1 MSKYIPGNQKHLT
14 LENRIYIENELS
26 KGTSFKDI
34 AQFLCKNPTTI
45 SKEIRLTAF
54 LTGTTKGPSIMP
66 KTSVSTAITVRRPTP
81 AERLSC
87 AGSNAPPAPPVIRPA
102 GTSKKSAAQDLTVL
116 LMSATAVPKRSVTA
130 PSPTN
135 TLITYTVNH

>member
-1 MSKYIPGNQKHLT
+1 
-14 LENRIYIENELS
+14 
-26 KGTSFKDI
+26 
-34 AQFLCKNPTTI
+34 
-45 SKEIRLTAF
+45 
-54 LTGTTKGPSIMP
+54 MP

-87 AGSNAPPAPPVIRPA
+87 AESNALPAPPVIRPA
-102 GTSKKSAAQDLTVL
+102 GTSKKNAAQGLTGL

-135 TLITYTVNH
+135 TLITQGPLTGNIAKNSGIPEPAST